1 MAARKRSNS
10 SSLLKKRSR
19 DRKLQA
25 LFSKPV
31 LAGSVCLII
40 IFSGIYLSGIIS
52 ELYLKIS
59 QSTAQMTKKIGFQIK
74 TIHII
79 GRTKTPLAI
88 LQKAMVFQ
96 KGDHIFNQDMHLA
109 KDRIEQI
116 DWVKSAIVTRTFPDT
131 LTIILEE
138 RTPIALW
145 KQHKKYYLVDANGA
159 VIKSNQ
165 IELYANLPLVS
176 GDGAAQHI
184 DKTLEVLKKFPEL
197 KKRINSM
204 IRVRNRR
211 WDIILFK
218 SLIVKLPEDI
228 GTVTALDV
236 SFTQLESLLKQ
247 KKLTADSQGY
257 IDLRIPEKII
267 VPKNFNTKIK

>member
-1 MAARKRSNS
+1 M
-10 SSLLKKRSR
+10 
-19 DRKLQA
+19 
-25 LFSKPV
+25 
-31 LAGSVCLII
+31 I
-40 IFSGIYLSGIIS
+40 
-52 ELYLKIS
+52 
-59 QSTAQMTKKIGFQIK
+59 
-74 TIHII
+74 
-79 GRTKTPLAI
+79 
-88 LQKAMVFQ
+88 FQ

-204 IRVRNRR
+204 IRIRNRR

-247 KKLTADSQGY
+247 KKLTDDSQGY